1 MSGIS
6 RDVIALAA
14 ILGSAAAAGAT
25 TIALSSDRSDDF
37 AFECATTVVETAP
50 RVVVT
55 LGGDEGT
62 FVVAP
67 DVQVHTE
74 EACSNVVSVN
84 MHGMDR
90 AAAEMDRV
98 RARVDRARERY
109 ERLREVEGDLGR
121 RQIDWDGL
129 KIELKGL
136 EGVMM
141 MELGGLGEL
150 LEMESE
156 GLDEIL
162 EIEIEGRLE
171 DEMHEL
177 EKQLERLDG
186 GNGR

>member
-6 RDVIALAA
+6 TDVIALAA
-14 ILGSAAAAGAT
+14 ILGSAAAAGAPT
-25 TIALSSDRSDDF
+25 VALSSDRSDDF

-121 RQIDWDGL
+121 RQIDLDGL

-141 MELGGLGEL
+141 MELGGLGEF